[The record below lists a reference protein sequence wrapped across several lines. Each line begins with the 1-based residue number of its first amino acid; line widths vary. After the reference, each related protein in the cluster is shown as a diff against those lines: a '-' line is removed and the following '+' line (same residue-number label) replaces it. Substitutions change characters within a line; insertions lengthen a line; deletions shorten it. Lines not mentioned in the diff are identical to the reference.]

1 MNGSKPKMQ
10 VVFGESIP
18 CADLDIRL
26 AKIYSLAIL
35 RYNQSKSNNH
45 ETANDVTAAN
55 SPAVLTPNADAS
67 GAEADC

>member
-1 MNGSKPKMQ
+1 MNNNQPKMK

-18 CADLDIRL
+18 CTDLEARL

-35 RYNQSKSNNH
+35 RYNQSKSNAQ
-45 ETANDVTAAN
+45 ETTNDVTAGN
-55 SPAVLTPNADAS
+55 SLAALTPNADAS